1 MLTTA
6 ACPDASRKRR
16 LSEEMIQQPSPRE
29 ARGKV
34 FLKLRGKS
42 LLLVGMRGPGKDCSR
57 VATARSKTR
66 GSGQLPHKLRAEPRT
81 RVARRGPDYWIR
93 KRNVTSFVILQSV
106 ILQDLILL
114 GALRLIVIHR
124 RRIEMKGII
133 LLCGFLAA
141 LLVGAG
147 LAISAQEAAKHAITF
162 DDMIEL
168 HRIAEPQV
176 SPDGKWVAY
185 TVATPDMEANRNASN
200 IWMVSTSGGSAM
212 QLTQSGHDSSP
223 VWSPDGKT
231 LAFLSARGGE
241 AHALTKLSTGVD
253 MVKWSPDGKTI
264 TFTSSAYPD
273 CKDEDCNSKRD
284 AEKEKSKVKAHVA
297 EHLLYRH
304 WTHWNDGKR
313 SHLFVAPADGSAAPR
328 DLTPGA
334 NYDVP
339 PDERSGPGDINFS
352 PDGKEMC
359 FTAVTDKMEAIS
371 TNGDLFIVPVA
382 GGEAK
387 RITTQPGFD
396 GNPVYSPDG
405 KYIAYHAQLTAEYE
419 ADRWRV
425 MLFDRQTGKIE
436 NLSEAFDRSA
446 NGLAWSPDSKTIY
459 FTAED
464 ETLQPVYSIP
474 ACSCGLPIKVI
485 TEGFNTAIS
494 LSADGKTLIFERTSL
509 TMPGEIF
516 ASSSDGSNVR
526 QLTHQNEPILAAL
539 AMNAP
544 ETFWFDGAAATKVQ
558 AMLIRPPKFDAAKK
572 YPLLVLLHGGP
583 QTMWSNAWGYRWNAQ
598 VFSAAGY
605 VTLMINRRGSTG
617 YGQKFTDEITNDWGG
632 KAYVDVMNGV
642 DFTLKKYPFVDG
654 TRMAAAGGS
663 YGGYMA
669 DWIVTHTGRF
679 KAIVSHASVYDKV
692 AMYATEELWFEE
704 HDMQGTPWTNPESY
718 RKWAPVTYAGE
729 LGKFKTPTLVIAGE
743 RDYRVPYTQS
753 LEFFSAL
760 QRQEVPSKLVVFPDE
775 GHWVLKPQNSQF
787 WYKTF
792 LDWLA
797 AYVK

>member
-1 MLTTA
+1 M
-6 ACPDASRKRR
+6 KRIIR
-16 LSEEMIQQPSPRE
+16 RI
-29 ARGKV
+29 AFV
-34 FLKLRGKS
+34 CA
-42 LLLVGMRGPGKDCSR
+42 LLLG
-57 VATARSKTR
+57 
-66 GSGQLPHKLRAEPRT
+66 
-81 RVARRGPDYWIR
+81 
-93 KRNVTSFVILQSV
+93 F
-106 ILQDLILL
+106 
-114 GALRLIVIHR
+114 ALS
-124 RRIEMKGII
+124 
-133 LLCGFLAA
+133 A
-141 LLVGAG
+141 L
-147 LAISAQEAAKHAITF
+147 AQESAKHAITF
-162 DDMIEL
+162 DDLIKM
-168 HRIAEPQV
+168 HRIAEPQI

-185 TVATPDMEANRNASN
+185 TVSTPDLDSNRGVSN
-200 IWMVSTSGGSAM
+200 IWLVSTTGGAPA

-231 LAFLSARGGE
+231 LAFLSSRSGNSQVYLLSLEGGE
-241 AHALTKLSTGVD
+241 AHALTKLSTGAD
-253 MVKWSPDGKTI
+253 LVKWSPDGKTI
-264 TFTSSAYPD
+264 AFTSGVYPD
-273 CKDEDCNSKRD
+273 CKDDDCNSKRD

-313 SHLFVAPADGSAAPR
+313 SHLFVVPADDSAAPR
-328 DLTPGA
+328 DLIPGA
-334 NYDVP
+334 DYDTP
-339 PDERSGPGDINFS
+339 PDERGGPADIDFS
-352 PDGKEMC
+352 PDSKEIC

-425 MLFDRQTGKIE
+425 ILYDRQSGKNE
-436 NLSEAFDRSA
+436 NLSEGFDRSA
-446 NGLAWSPDSKTIY
+446 DELAWSPDSKTIY
-459 FTAED
+459 FTAEN
-464 ETLQPVYSIP
+464 ETQKPIYGMAARVGADPRKIITDTYS
-474 ACSCGLPIKVI
+474 
-485 TEGFNTAIS
+485 TAIS
-494 LSADGKTLIFERTSL
+494 FSRDGKTLVFERSSL
-509 TMPGEIF
+509 TMAAELF
-516 ASSSDGSNVR
+516 AAAGDGSNVR
-526 QLTHQNEPILAAL
+526 QITHHNDAILASL
-539 AMNAP
+539 EMNPP
-544 ETFWFDGAAATKVQ
+544 ETFWFEGAEGTKVQ
-558 AMLIRPPKFDAAKK
+558 AMLIRPPKFDATKK

-583 QTMWSNAWGYRWNAQ
+583 QTMWANSWGYRWNSQ
-598 VFSAAGY
+598 IFSGAGY

-642 DFTLKKYPFVDG
+642 DYTLKKYPFVDG

-669 DWIVTHTGRF
+669 DWIATHSGRF
-679 KAIVSHASVYDKV
+679 KAIISHASVYDK
-692 AMYATEELWFEE
+692 ASMFATEELWFEE

-718 RKWAPVTYAGE
+718 KKWSPSTYAGE
-729 LGKFKTPTLVIAGE
+729 LGKFKTPTLVFCGE

-760 QRQEVPSKLVVFPDE
+760 QRQGVPSKLVVFPDE

-792 LDWLA
+792 FDWLA
-797 AYVK
+797 LYVK

>member
-1 MLTTA
+1 MNRIVLQVA
-6 ACPDASRKRR
+6 VACALV
-16 LSEEMIQQPSPRE
+16 LS
-29 ARGKV
+29 
-34 FLKLRGKS
+34 
-42 LLLVGMRGPGKDCSR
+42 GMGG
-57 VATARSKTR
+57 V
-66 GSGQLPHKLRAEPRT
+66 
-81 RVARRGPDYWIR
+81 W
-93 KRNVTSFVILQSV
+93 
-106 ILQDLILL
+106 
-114 GALRLIVIHR
+114 
-124 RRIEMKGII
+124 
-133 LLCGFLAA
+133 
-141 LLVGAG
+141 
-147 LAISAQEAAKHAITF
+147 AQEKHAITF
-162 DDMIEL
+162 DDMIKL
-168 HRIAEPQV
+168 HRVSEPQV
-176 SPDGKWVAY
+176 SPDGKWVVY

-200 IWMVSTSGGSAM
+200 IWIVPTTGGSAT

-223 VWSPDGKT
+223 VWPPDGKT
-231 LAFLSARGGE
+231 LAFLSSRGGESQVYLLSMEGGE
-241 AHALTKLSTGVD
+241 AHPLTNLSTGAD

-264 TFTSSAYPD
+264 AFTSSVYPD
-273 CKDEDCNSKRD
+273 CKDDACNKSRD
-284 AEKEKSKVKAHVA
+284 EEKEKSKMKAHVA

-304 WTHWNDGKR
+304 WTHWNEGKR
-313 SHLFVAPADGSAAPR
+313 SHLFVVPADGSAVPR
-328 DLTPGA
+328 GLTPGA

-352 PDGKEMC
+352 PDGKEIC

-494 LSADGKTLIFERTSL
+494 LSADGKTLVFERTSL
-509 TMPGEIF
+509 TTPAEIF

-526 QLTHQNEPILAAL
+526 QLTRQNEAILAAL

-544 ETFWFDGAAATKVQ
+544 ETFWFDGATATKVQ

-617 YGQKFTDEITNDWGG
+617 YGQKFTD
-632 KAYVDVMNGV
+632 
-642 DFTLKKYPFVDG
+642 G

-669 DWIVTHTGRF
+669 DWIATHTGRF

-718 RKWAPVTYAGE
+718 KKWAPVTYAGE
-729 LGKFKTPTLVIAGE
+729 LGKYKTPTLVIAGE
-743 RDYRVPYTQS
+743 RDFRVPYT
-753 LEFFSAL
+753 
-760 QRQEVPSKLVVFPDE
+760 
-775 GHWVLKPQNSQF
+775 
-787 WYKTF
+787 
-792 LDWLA
+792 
-797 AYVK
+797 